1 MTKKLII
8 LALFLTATNFAS
20 AQDLSIFFLKNGSI
34 FQGNVIN
41 ENNHRLFLKTEQ
53 GTIKIQL
60 SDIIGRESLAKKG
73 DLSFM
78 NERLDYL
85 QNNIKRLMGRV
96 NHLNDSL
103 STSTDNLFEEFK
115 KINAL
120 QNEFEIDLLRLHSK
134 GREQKKQIKN
144 IQENLGNQ
152 GVAIA
157 SNRQDLGGIE
167 DTLNSLI
174 KDFRITKQKLD
185 VTVSQSY
192 LISGTVS
199 NIKSELQKT
208 QGNQQNQQNQID
220 IISGSLAN
228 LIQEVKKVH
237 ESFSSIENHIELNR
251 ISIIELDGKVSK
263 ESKEINSTMLEMRSD
278 FNQQIRK
285 INKAINNNEKML
297 AKTDERILTNTN
309 SFKDETS
316 NLKNA
321 ISILNK
327 DINLFKSSLKN
338 VEKKVDKLSTQK

>member
-1 MTKKLII
+1 
-8 LALFLTATNFAS
+8 
-20 AQDLSIFFLKNGSI
+20 
-34 FQGNVIN
+34 
-41 ENNHRLFLKTEQ
+41 
-53 GTIKIQL
+53 
-60 SDIIGRESLAKKG
+60 
-73 DLSFM
+73 
-78 NERLDYL
+78 
-85 QNNIKRLMGRV
+85 MGRV

-157 SNRQDLGGIE
+157 SNRQDMGGIE